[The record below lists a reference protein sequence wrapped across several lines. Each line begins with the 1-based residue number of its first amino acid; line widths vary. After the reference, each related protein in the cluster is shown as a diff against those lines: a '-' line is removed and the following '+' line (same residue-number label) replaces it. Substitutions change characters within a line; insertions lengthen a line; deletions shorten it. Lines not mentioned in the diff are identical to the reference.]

1 MNLFEKIFNYQ
12 ILSRLEESGTLTIT
26 SQERAW
32 LKTMLG
38 QPAAKHA
45 FTEETLQKLQLVLQD
60 ESGMDIHKYVMEK
73 AKSREKQVYHPLL
86 RPLHRCIIE
95 EKGMLVSYSTRNG
108 RVHEEHEGYPY
119 KLEYSMVKREW
130 YLLWFHIKHR
140 CKMSTKLSSI
150 TAVSELPL
158 PLSIK
163 EVDRIKHHVAV
174 LQAARK
180 TTVRVKVVRQ
190 YNRELSRI
198 LYAFSC
204 FEKEVSYD
212 EELDIYE
219 VTIHVAG
226 DEVEYLLSKIRFLG
240 KRVQITEGAY
250 LKKRMLETSKKAL
263 ERYSD
268 EINHE

>member
-32 LKTMLG
+32 LKTMLD
-38 QPAAKHA
+38 QPAAKEA
-45 FTEETLQKLQLVLQD
+45 FSEETLEKLQRILQD
-60 ESGMDIHKYVMEK
+60 ASSLDTHEYVMER
-73 AKSREKQVYHPLL
+73 AKSREKQVFHPLL

-95 EKGMLVSYSTRNG
+95 EKGILLSYSTRNR
-108 RVHEEHEGYPY
+108 RVNEEHEGFPY

-130 YLLWFHIKHR
+130 YLLWFHVKRR

-150 TAVSELPL
+150 TAVSALPL
-158 PLSIK
+158 PIK
-163 EVDRIKHHVAV
+163 ELERIRHSLAA
-174 LQAARK
+174 LQASRK
-180 TTVRVKVVRQ
+180 TTVQIKVVRQ

-212 EELDIYE
+212 EEQGSYE
-219 VTIHVAG
+219 VSIHVPR

-240 KRVQITEGAY
+240 KRVQITNGPY

-263 ERYSD
+263 ERYA
-268 EINHE
+268 EELENE